1 MKLLWAFLALWYL
14 QQYPLH
20 AFMTPLPSH
29 VISLSPI
36 NNKPL
41 QKSIRTHRDAHPLLS
56 ISKNSESYHPRKMNV
71 FTKAVAKFKAR
82 PGTYLMIPVVA
93 ALVGW
98 ITNWMAVQMIFY
110 PIQFWGIPLYRRPEI
125 PLGLLG
131 WQGIV
136 PCKTRPMSIVMVNMV
151 TSQLLSVKEVFARLS
166 PARIANLLA
175 PRVPLVVQQ
184 VLQDLPLPSF
194 VSFLPEAVYGGL
206 PQSSQEILQVYNRDF
221 IQNLVKAMQKNIDS
235 IFDIQK
241 CVVDQMLTDRTLLG
255 QLFRKCGQKELDF
268 LTNSGLWFGFLLG
281 LIQMAVAL
289 VWENPWSLSIGGA
302 IVGLATNWL
311 ALKWIFEPVYPT
323 KFGPFILQGQFLRR
337 QPEVAKEFSSFF
349 ANKILNAHEL
359 WQSILSDPKFA
370 ALFGSHFGAFMTKV
384 STGVLNYT
392 PEPEA
397 IALATR
403 EALAKLPL
411 HVPVLYEYMNKAL
424 GLESSLRMK
433 MEQMTS
439 AQFERVLHPIFEEDE
454 LTLILA
460 GAALGFAAGLI
471 QQGLETGQISLVPL
485 QRLMQR
491 SMQACKDVLCTV
503 RRVIWRRNKHH
514 SESSLDEGTIGEA
527 AITDESGES

>member
-1 MKLLWAFLALWYL
+1 MNILWAFLAVCCLL
-14 QQYPLH
+14 QQPLH
-20 AFMTPLPSH
+20 AFTTPLPSH
-29 VISLSPI
+29 LISHSTVMS
-36 NNKPL
+36 KPVP
-41 QKSIRTHRDAHPLLS
+41 QTVRTHRDAHPLLS
-56 ISKNSESYHPRKMNV
+56 FSKKSESYHPRKMNI

-151 TSQLLSVKEVFARLS
+151 TTQLLSVKEVFARLS
-166 PARIANLLA
+166 PARIADLLA
-175 PRVPLVVQQ
+175 PRMPLMVQQ

-206 PQSSQEILQVYNRDF
+206 PQSSQEILQIYNRDF
-221 IQNLVKAMQKNIDS
+221 LQKLVKAMQKNIDS

-241 CVVDQMLTDRTLLG
+241 CVVDQMLIDRTLLG
-255 QLFRKCGQKELDF
+255 QLFRKCGQQELDF

-359 WQSILSDPKFA
+359 WKSLLADPKFA
-370 ALFGSHFGAFMTKV
+370 DLFGSHFGAFMTKV

-411 HVPVLYEYMNKAL
+411 HVPVLYEYMNSAL
-424 GLESSLRMK
+424 GLESSLRIK

-471 QQGLETGQISLVPL
+471 QQGLETGQISLKPL

-491 SMQACKDVLCTV
+491 AMRPCKTVLCTV
-503 RRVIWRRNKHH
+503 RRVVWRRAKRQ
-514 SESSLDEGTIGEA
+514 SESTLDNGSTAEDIQ
-527 AITDESGES
+527 IDEPGES